1 MIKKLT
7 VMAFITALTIG
18 STLSPALAS
27 PVKLT
32 YSNFFPP
39 THIQSQLAAEWCQ
52 EVEKRT
58 NGQVVV
64 DYFPGGTLTSAK
76 QCYDG
81 VVDYMSDIGMSALAY
96 SRGRFPV
103 MAAVDLPLGYSTG
116 LAATQVANA
125 VFNEFKP
132 KELSDTHVLFFH
144 AHGPG
149 LLHTAETPVT
159 STEDMKGLKVRAT
172 GNSAKVVSALGGTP
186 VAMSMPDS
194 YQSIRKGIVN
204 GGMYPIETNKGW
216 RMAEVV
222 DFCTDTH
229 AVSYTTTFFVTM
241 NKDKWSEIPADAQKI
256 ITELSVEFAERHGRA
271 WDESDAEGR
280 AYFLEQ
286 GNEIV
291 TLEQSEATKWKE
303 AMQPIIDEY
312 VADADKK
319 RINGR
324 EVVDFAVQKLAETI
338 E

>member
-7 VMAFITALTIG
+7 LLAALLALTLG
-18 STLSPALAS
+18 SSLSQALAA
-27 PVKLT
+27 PVRLT

-39 THIQSQLAAEWCQ
+39 THIQSRLAQEWC
-52 EVEKRT
+52 EAVEKET
-58 NGQVVV
+58 DGQVVV

-81 VVDYMSDIGMSALAY
+81 VVDSMSDIGMSALAY

-103 MAAVDLPLGYSTG
+103 MAAVDLPLGYPSG
-116 LAATQVANA
+116 LTATRVANA
-125 VFNEFKP
+125 VFSRFSP
-132 KELSDTHVLFFH
+132 RELRDTHVLFFH

-149 LLHTAETPVT
+149 LLHTAEAPVT
-159 STEDMKGLKVRAT
+159 SMGDLEGLKIRAT

-241 NKDKWSEIPADAQKI
+241 NRDKWNEIPAEAQKI
-256 ITELSVEFAERHGRA
+256 ITDLSAEFAEKHGRA
-271 WDESDAEGR
+271 WDESDEAGR
-280 AYFLEQ
+280 RYFLEQ

-291 TLEQSEATKWKE
+291 SLDPAEEEKWKA

-312 VADADKK
+312 VEEVGKK

-324 EVVDFAVQKLAETI
+324 EVVDFAVQTLAEAGR
-338 E
+338 

>member
-1 MIKKLT
+1 MIKKL
-7 VMAFITALTIG
+7 AALTIG
-18 STLSPALAS
+18 SSLSSALAS

-39 THIQSQLAAEWCQ
+39 THIQSQLAEEWCK

-81 VVDYMSDIGMSALAY
+81 VVDGMSDIGMSALAY

-103 MAAVDLPLGYSTG
+103 MAAVDLPLGYTSG

-125 VFNEFKP
+125 VFDKFKP
-132 KELSDTHVLFFH
+132 KELRDTHVLFFH

-149 LLHTAETPVT
+149 LLHTAKTPVT
-159 STEDMKGLKVRAT
+159 SMQDMQGLKIRAT

-194 YQSIRKGIVN
+194 YQSIQKGIVS

-222 DFCTDTH
+222 DFCTDTN

-241 NKDKWSEIPADAQKI
+241 NKDKWNEIPADAQKI
-256 ITELSVEFAERHGRA
+256 ITDLSAEFAVKHGNA
-271 WDESDAEGR
+271 WDESDGVGR
-280 AYFLEQ
+280 QYFLDQ
-286 GNEIV
+286 GNKVV
-291 TLEQSEATKWKE
+291 TLDAAEEAKWKA
-303 AMQPIIDEY
+303 AMQPIIAEY
-312 VADADKK
+312 VKEVGKK
-319 RINGR
+319 RINGQ
-324 EVVDFAVQKLAETI
+324 EVVDFAVESLEKAKK
-338 E
+338 

>member
-7 VMAFITALTIG
+7 VMAFITALTIA